1 MADNFSSEAYIEP
14 SVLEGW
20 KATMSSINSAC
31 LSELD
36 SFKVHSAGLA
46 DSFRGEAADGYSQ
59 SFDSFLKFVKNK
71 HESMKNLDNFISE
84 VIITMEN
91 H

>member
-20 KATMSSINSAC
+20 KSTMSSINNAC
-31 LSELD
+31 LGELD
-36 SFKVHSAGLA
+36 NFKAHSAGLA
-46 DSFRGEAADGYSQ
+46 DSWRGDAADGYSQ
-59 SFDSFLKFVKNK
+59 TFDNFIEVVKNK
-71 HESMKNLDNFISE
+71 HESMKNLDSFISE
-84 VIITMEN
+84 VIITMES